1 MADDPNKQDGRDR
14 SRVSGSEDYEV
25 EYFARENGITPAQ
38 ARELIARHGNDR
50 ETLTAAARRMKGH

>member
-1 MADDPNKQDGRDR
+1 MADNPQKQDNRDR

-25 EYFARENGITPAQ
+25 EYFAREAGISAEQ

-50 ETLTAAARRMKGH
+50 ETLKAEARKLKQN